1 MRAILLA
8 AGLGTRLRP
17 LTNTV
22 PKCLITIKG
31 TPLLEIWINKLLNAG
46 IESILVNTH
55 HHADKVATF
64 LTNSKYRNRIVVVY
78 EPQLLGTAGTLLTN
92 LPFFQGDDGILAHAD
107 NYFLEDLS
115 NLLAAHKMRSLGC
128 EITMLTFRSETPS
141 TCGIVEVDKLGVVTS
156 FHEKVVAPPGNLA
169 NGALYLLSSEFI
181 ARLPLDWTSAQDFS
195 TDILPSLVGKIQTY
209 ETTQLFLDIG
219 TPGTYARAQDD

>member
-156 FHEKVVAPPGNLA
+156 FHEKVGAPPGNLA

>member
-55 HHADKVATF
+55 HHAAKVATF

-156 FHEKVVAPPGNLA
+156 FHEKVGAPPGNLA

>member
-64 LTNSKYRNRIVVVY
+64 LTNSNYRNRIVVVY

-115 NLLAAHKMRSLGC
+115 NLLARIKCARWVAKSQCSPFGVRPLNLWNCGSRQTWRGNKFSRKGWGAARKLG
-128 EITMLTFRSETPS
+128 ER
-141 TCGIVEVDKLGVVTS
+141 GIVPAV
-156 FHEKVVAPPGNLA
+156 
-169 NGALYLLSSEFI
+169 
-181 ARLPLDWTSAQDFS
+181 
-195 TDILPSLVGKIQTY
+195 
-209 ETTQLFLDIG
+209 
-219 TPGTYARAQDD
+219 

>member
-64 LTNSKYRNRIVVVY
+64 LTNSNYRNRIVVVY

-156 FHEKVVAPPGNLA
+156 FHEKVGAPPGNLA

-181 ARLPLDWTSAQDFS
+181 ARLPRDWTSAQDFS